1 MWDCSLT
8 QLDLTGLHF
17 AAAIGHLPI
26 LKSFL
31 SHGAEINSADVVR
44 ALLPSQHRRTPLHF
58 AASNGH
64 LEVVCTL
71 LETPEVE
78 INAATIGNE
87 TALHKAV
94 QFSRSD
100 CVTALLKSGAD
111 PFIRNKVGS

>member
-44 ALLPSQHRRTPLHF
+44 ALLPLSAPPDAAPLRRIQR
-58 AASNGH
+58 ASGSGVHASRNPGGRNQRGH
-64 LEVVCTL
+64 DW
-71 LETPEVE
+71 
-78 INAATIGNE
+78 
-87 TALHKAV
+87 
-94 QFSRSD
+94 Q
-100 CVTALLKSGAD
+100 
-111 PFIRNKVGS
+111 RNRPPQGRAIQPQ